1 MKTTE
6 LFRTLSLTVLVSAPL
21 FACGG
26 VESAPDEAPAG
37 DEASDEAITIG
48 PLLDL
53 CRVAAADATATLSA
67 NDDSDR
73 FTSGSLAYGSRSGCT
88 RFVADFV
95 VAPNAEPADNHG
107 TMDFL
112 ADGTVLNGFGNL
124 SAANCTATRV
134 SVTRYRRTAG
144 ATSFVRES
152 SATYSGAYTAPTA
165 TTFGGCYAVLD
176 NGDQAAFHQPNPA
189 GSETYRIAVR
199 ATRNNVVIP
208 VEASIGFQIIPF

>member
-6 LFRTLSLTVLVSAPL
+6 LFRTLSLTVLLSAPL

-26 VESAPDEAPAG
+26 VESAPDEAPVG
-37 DEASDEAITIG
+37 DEASDEAIIIG

-95 VAPNAEPADNHG
+95 VAPNANPADNHG

-112 ADGTVLNGFGNL
+112 AEGSVLNGFGNL
-124 SAANCTATRV
+124 SAAHCAATRV
-134 SVTRYRRTAG
+134 SVTRYRRAVG
-144 ATSFVRES
+144 AASLVRES

-165 TTFGGCYAVLD
+165 TTFGGCYAVLES
-176 NGDQAAFHQPNPA
+176 GDEAAYHQPNPA
-189 GSETYRIAVR
+189 GPETYRIAVR
-199 ATRNNVVIP
+199 ATRNNVVVP
-208 VEASIGFQIIPF
+208 VEASIAFQIIPF